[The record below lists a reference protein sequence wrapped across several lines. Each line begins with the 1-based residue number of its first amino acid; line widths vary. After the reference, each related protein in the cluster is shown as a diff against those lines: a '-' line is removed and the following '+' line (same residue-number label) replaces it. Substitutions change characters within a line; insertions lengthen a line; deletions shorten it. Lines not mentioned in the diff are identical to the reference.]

1 MRIYLLAKAK
11 KVLTQWGY
19 LNRYCNLS
27 QDQKIL
33 EWYFLIA
40 ILSIIIIPLP
50 SSILDFM
57 LTISIALSIL
67 IILLSIYIP
76 KPTDLTTF
84 PTLILIITLFRLSL
98 NIATT
103 RMILSEGYNGVE
115 AVSHIISAFSDFVVG
130 GNLVIGIII
139 FVILVLINFM
149 VITKGSGRVAEVAAR
164 FTLDAMPGKQ
174 MAIDADL
181 NAGLIDEKEAKTRR
195 AQILQEANFYGAMDG
210 SSKFVKGDA
219 VAGIIITIVN
229 IVGGFLIGVFQFDM
243 SMKESAD
250 VFTRLTIGDGLVSQI
265 PALIMSTATGIIIT
279 RASADKVN
287 FAESAVD
294 QLGGDYKVLMLVGI
308 SLLMFA
314 IVPGM
319 PSVSMA
325 SIGIMFLSLGY
336 ILHKISKGELDDVFD
351 NINKLS
357 TKITGEDLLDKDAFN
372 KKKPVKKSES
382 EIQREEQSALENI
395 LKVEMLEL
403 TLGYQLIKLADN
415 EQGGDLLDRIR
426 SMRRKIATDFGF
438 LMPQV
443 RIRDNLQLKPKGY
456 QILIKGVEVSEAE
469 IDPDRFLAMDSGMV
483 TEKIRG
489 DKTIEPAFGLEAIWI
504 NKNQKEDAI
513 MHGYTV
519 VDPATVISTH
529 LSEIVKKYAEEFLT
543 RQEIQSLIEKVKK
556 EYPIIVDETLKV
568 APIGLIQR
576 VLRAL
581 IHEKVP
587 LTDMLTILEAITDV
601 AEVTKSV
608 DILVEQVRARL
619 SRTITNLFKNEK
631 GNISLVTFETSI
643 EQKLLSKVVDRE
655 GYKQLNLNTTEI
667 NKIVQTVSKESATL
681 IQMGIIPVVLI
692 VDPMIRRPLS
702 EIFERFNLDIIVFHT
717 QNDITSK
724 FEILGNITIEGLI
737 KILAF
742 SSFGNILYR
751 YLYLHFNLNYIIETI
766 WTLEYIFYYC

>member
-1 MRIYLLAKAK
+1 MAKVK
-11 KVLTQWGY
+11 KSSSGVELFKPLFQF
-19 LNRYCNLS
+19 LS
-27 QDQKIL
+27 GSKDL
-33 EWYFLIA
+33 GMVFFLIA

-50 SSILDFM
+50 SAILDFM

-67 IILLSIYIP
+67 IILLAIYIQ

-103 RMILSEGYNGVE
+103 RMILSEGSNGVE
-115 AVSHIISAFSDFVVG
+115 AVSHIISAFSNFVVG

-139 FVILVLINFM
+139 FTILVLINFM

-181 NAGLIDEKEAKTRR
+181 NAGLIDEKEAKARR
-195 AQILQEANFYGAMDG
+195 AAILQEANFYGAMDG

-229 IVGGFLIGVFQFDM
+229 IIGGFLIGVFQFDM
-243 SMKESAD
+243 TMKDSAD
-250 VFTRLTIGDGLVSQI
+250 IFTRLTIGDGLVSQI

-279 RASADKVN
+279 RASADKTN

-294 QLGGDYKVLMLVGI
+294 QLGSDFKVLMLVGI
-308 SLLMFA
+308 SLLAFA
-314 IVPGM
+314 LVPGF
-319 PSVSMA
+319 PTFSM
-325 SIGIMFLSLGY
+325 GFVGLLFLALGY
-336 ILHKISKGELDDVFD
+336 ILYKNSKGELGDVFD

-357 TKITGEDLLDKDAFN
+357 TKITGEDLLDKNSFTN
-372 KKKPVKKSES
+372 KKPIKKSES

-403 TLGYQLIKLADN
+403 TLGYQLIKLADS

-443 RIRDNLQLKPKGY
+443 RIRDNLQLKPKAY
-456 QILIKGVEVSEAE
+456 RILIKGVEVSEAE

-489 DKTIEPAFGLEAIWI
+489 EKTIEPAFGLEAIWI
-504 NKNQKEDAI
+504 NKSQKEEAI

-543 RQEIQSLIEKVKK
+543 RQEIQGLIEKVKR
-556 EYPIIVDETLKV
+556 EYPIIVDDALKV

-587 LTDMLTILEAITDV
+587 LTDMITILEAITDV
-601 AEVTKSV
+601 AEVTKSI

-619 SRTITNLFKNEK
+619 SRTITTLYKNEK
-631 GNISLVTFETSI
+631 GKIRLVTFETAI

-655 GYKQLNLNTTEI
+655 GYKQLNLNTNEI

-681 IQMGIIPVVLI
+681 IQMGIIPVILI

-702 EIFERFNLDIIVFHT
+702 EIFERFNLDIIVLSHAEIDT
-717 QNDITSK
+717 SSK
-724 FEILGNITIEGLI
+724 FEILGNITIEG
-737 KILAF
+737 F
-742 SSFGNILYR
+742 
-751 YLYLHFNLNYIIETI
+751 
-766 WTLEYIFYYC
+766 